1 MADNAANGFAH
12 CELGLSEP
20 IGKSTPQRRA
30 TYAETP
36 SKRRA
41 GKNSSRPKARRIPA
55 GLPAGAPRRTR
66 AKNLPTKSREWR
78 FRRPSP
84 PDIKTK
90 AGWRVDYPAGRVF
103 FPKSFPP
110 SRRFAPPRRRDGR
123 SGEGGGIQNLLPSP
137 TLSPSPQSPLSF
149 PKTSREFYPA
159 NVRFFTAHSSRR
171 QSPGLK
177 IILTPAA
184 PPEREFHLYVHPLV
198 LRIFHRNF
206 PESQT
211 PVKFNGR
218 L

>member
-1 MADNAANGFAH
+1 MPIRRNVSARRALQGGRGKPELADNAANGFAH

-84 PDIKTK
+84 PDIKTE
-90 AGWRVDYPAGRVF
+90 AGWRVDYPEGRVF
-103 FPKSFPP
+103 FPNPF
-110 SRRFAPPRRRDGR
+110 RRRGDLHRRDGGTGVQVR
-123 SGEGGGIQNLLPSP
+123 GEESKIYYPPQRFRRLRNPLYLFRKLRGNFILQTSG
-137 TLSPSPQSPLSF
+137 F
-149 PKTSREFYPA
+149 
-159 NVRFFTAHSSRR
+159 SRR
-171 QSPGLK
+171 
-177 IILTPAA
+177 T
-184 PPEREFHLYVHPLV
+184 V
-198 LRIFHRNF
+198 
-206 PESQT
+206 
-211 PVKFNGR
+211 PVGNR
-218 L
+218 QD